1 MIKTKHVW
9 QEIVKPEEIEK
20 SEDNKFIWVA
30 MYKAMYMGLR
40 ILLDIR
46 HNLLNAP
53 NPAKKEGKKI
63 VKFEVEKVQE
73 KVGGN
78 TVIKDSDNITIEEK
92 KDKDNEEKVK

>member
-30 MYKAMYMGLR
+30 IYKALYMSIR

-46 HNLLNAP
+46 HVILNSSQKSNKKYENKSKEFT
-53 NPAKKEGKKI
+53 NP
-63 VKFEVEKVQE
+63 
-73 KVGGN
+73 
-78 TVIKDSDNITIEEK
+78 VIKPTDNIQIKGKTDETK
-92 KDKDNEEKVK
+92 TK